1 MPIAI
6 TNEVSERP
14 ASNAE
19 WAQTCA
25 HLDTP
30 FVLIDGA
37 TVERNISRM
46 ADYCRMHG
54 IQLRPHIKT
63 HKSLRIAELQ
73 LRAGAVGLTVA
84 KPGEASVMSQL
95 GAEVLIAYPSITSA
109 SLQAVRNSLAKNEIL
124 VALDSWEAIERL
136 ESAVPIGG
144 RPAGVLVDIDIG
156 LHRTGVQTMAESV
169 RLAQRIGQSN
179 CLRLDGVF
187 CYPGHIWKTPG
198 TQAEAVQESAD
209 IIREHLEGWRQQGLA
224 ARIVSGGST
233 PTAYQ
238 SHLMPGVTEIR
249 PGTYVYNDMNTVRGG
264 FCELADCAA
273 RIVTSVISN
282 AVPNQIV
289 IDAGSKALAADLCV
303 PAPDSG
309 HGHVVELPDAKIV
322 RLSEEH
328 GQVDVSRCA
337 SRPRVGDRL
346 TVIPNHVCP
355 TINLTDEAWWLAS
368 DGSLERLLIDARG
381 MVR

>member
-6 TNEVSERP
+6 TSEVSERP
-14 ASNAE
+14 VSNAE
-19 WAQTCA
+19 WESACA

-37 TVERNISRM
+37 TVERNINRM
-46 ADYCRMHG
+46 ADYSRTHG
-54 IQLRPHIKT
+54 IYLRPHIKT

-84 KPGEASVMSQL
+84 KPGEASVMLQL
-95 GAEVLIAYPSITSA
+95 RAEVLIAYPSITSA
-109 SLQAVRNSLAKNEIL
+109 SLQVVRKVLAKNEIL

-136 ESAVPIGG
+136 ESAVPLDD

-156 LHRTGVQTMAESV
+156 LHRTGVQSVAESV
-169 RLAQRIGQSN
+169 RLAQRIEQSN
-179 CLRLDGVF
+179 RLRLDGIF
-187 CYPGHIWKTPG
+187 CYPGHIWKT
-198 TQAEAVQESAD
+198 TAAQADALQAAAD
-209 IIREHLEGWRQQGLA
+209 IIREHLDAWRQHGLA

-249 PGTYVYNDMNTVRGG
+249 PGTYVFNDMNTVRGG
-264 FCELADCAA
+264 FCELTDCAA

-289 IDAGSKALAADLCV
+289 IDAGSKALAADRCV

-309 HGHVVELPDAKIV
+309 YGHVIELPDAKV
-322 RLSEEH
+322 TQLSEEH
-328 GQVDVSRCA
+328 GQVDVSRCG

-368 DGSLERLLIDARG
+368 DGSLERLPIDARG

>member
-1 MPIAI
+1 MSA
-6 TNEVSERP
+6 
-14 ASNAE
+14 
-19 WAQTCA
+19 CA

-46 ADYCRMHG
+46 ADYCRTHG

-73 LRAGAVGLTVA
+73 LRADAIGLTVA

-95 GAEVLIAYPSITSA
+95 GAEVLIAYPSITLA
-109 SLQAVRNSLAKNEIL
+109 SLQVIRNSLTKNEIL

-136 ESAVPIGG
+136 EAAVPIEG

-156 LHRTGVQTMAESV
+156 LHRTGVQSAAESL
-169 RLAQRIGQSN
+169 RLAQRIEQSN
-179 CLRLDGVF
+179 RLRLDGIF
-187 CYPGHIWKTPG
+187 CYPGHIWKTAAA
-198 TQAEAVQESAD
+198 QADALRASSE
-209 IIREHLEGWRQQGLA
+209 IIREHLGGWQQHGLA

-238 SHLMPGVTEIR
+238 SHLMSGVTEIR
-249 PGTYVYNDMNTVRGG
+249 PGTYVYNDMNTARGG
-264 FCELADCAA
+264 FCKLADCAA

-282 AVPNQIV
+282 AVPDQIV
-289 IDAGSKALAADLCV
+289 MDAGSKALAADRCV
-303 PAPDSG
+303 PAPESG
-309 HGHVVELPDAKIV
+309 HGHVVELPDAKITL
-322 RLSEEH
+322 LSEEH
-328 GQVDVSRCA
+328 GQVDVSRSV

-355 TINLTDEAWWLAS
+355 TINLTDEAWWLAPN
-368 DGSLERLLIDARG
+368 GSLERLPIDARG